1 MKMKNLF
8 LAALAVVTLVG
19 TANAGGILRNSQL
32 AWRFPAN
39 VTSAPFT
46 QPTKALAAG
55 GTDTTIWVGTS
66 GWYMPDINSTDT
78 VIVARFI
85 IAIDSTAAYAPAQ
98 TTLTAVLDG
107 ATQST
112 SNGLVNVNYGSLSM
126 TLLPTTG
133 DKVMSVPIFIAGV
146 NQLGTGIGG
155 WTSIPPLVRLRLSS
169 SAAINAASVHI
180 QYMSPQ

>member
-1 MKMKNLF
+1 MKMKNLL
-8 LAALAVVTLVG
+8 LAALAAVALVG
-19 TANAGGILRNSQL
+19 TAQAGGVLRNSQL

-39 VTSAPFT
+39 VTTAPFT

-85 IAIDSTAAYAPAQ
+85 VAIDSTAAYAPGQ

-112 SNGLVNVNYGSLSM
+112 ANGLVNVNFGTVSL
-126 TLLPTTG
+126 TLTPTTG
-133 DKVMSVPIFIAGV
+133 DKVMSVPVFIAGV
-146 NQLGTGIGG
+146 NQTGSNIGG
-155 WTSIPPLVRLRLSS
+155 WSAIPPLVRLRLSS
-169 SAAINAASVHI
+169 SAAINAASVHL
-180 QYMSPQ
+180 QYVSPQ